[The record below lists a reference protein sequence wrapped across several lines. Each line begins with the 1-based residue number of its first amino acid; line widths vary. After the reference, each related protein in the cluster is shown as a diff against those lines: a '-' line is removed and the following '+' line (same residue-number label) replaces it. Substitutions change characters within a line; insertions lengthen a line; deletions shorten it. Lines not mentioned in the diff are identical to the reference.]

1 MNVLPRTEPLV
12 ANPHRGAR
20 FGRVVSWTDLE
31 AAVRSVGMC
40 GAAGRQQPMC
50 GAEVC
55 ESYGPDAGW
64 YIDNRANPAAMLLC
78 PTTCAADTAAVEV
91 ELSCVRLKG

>member
-1 MNVLPRTEPLV
+1 
-12 ANPHRGAR
+12 
-20 FGRVVSWTDLE
+20 
-31 AAVRSVGMC
+31 
-40 GAAGRQQPMC
+40 MC